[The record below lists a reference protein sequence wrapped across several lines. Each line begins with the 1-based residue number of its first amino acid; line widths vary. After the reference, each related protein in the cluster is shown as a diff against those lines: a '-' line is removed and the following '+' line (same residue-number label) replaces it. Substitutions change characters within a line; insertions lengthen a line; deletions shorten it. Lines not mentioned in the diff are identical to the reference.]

1 MCSRGRFYGLLHYIC
16 IIPHH
21 ASHVLRAYGGLFIM
35 NIQII
40 TEEEYLSQN
49 GACRQNIG
57 DPALHK
63 NRGAMSDKTWSN
75 IVDAQ
80 AVKDWELIERRKL
93 LRLEYQ
99 QKVAYGELRP
109 PTRTE
114 QLIQI
119 AKGDESLE
127 SVQAARRLL
136 AKRNVFT

>member
-1 MCSRGRFYGLLHYIC
+1 MI
-16 IIPHH
+16 
-21 ASHVLRAYGGLFIM
+21 
-35 NIQII
+35 II

-49 GACRQNIG
+49 GACRQDIG

-63 NRGAMSDKTWSN
+63 NRGAMSDKTWSS

-80 AVKDWELIERRKL
+80 ADKDWKLIERRSL
-93 LRLEYQ
+93 LRIEYW
-99 QKVAYGELRP
+99 QKVANGELRA

-114 QLIQI
+114 QLIEV

-136 AKRNVFT
+136 VKRNVFTY

>member
-1 MCSRGRFYGLLHYIC
+1 
-16 IIPHH
+16 
-21 ASHVLRAYGGLFIM
+21 M

-40 TEEEYLSQN
+40 TEEQYLSQN
-49 GACRQNIG
+49 GACRQDIG

-63 NRGAMSDKTWSN
+63 NRGAMSDKTWAS

-80 AVKDWELIERRKL
+80 ANKDWELIERRRV

-99 QKVAYGELRP
+99 QKAANGELRP

-114 QLIQI
+114 QLVQI
-119 AKGDESLE
+119 AKGNPEHE

-136 AKRNVFT
+136 EKRKINLEL

>member
-1 MCSRGRFYGLLHYIC
+1 MVGFFYFYT
-16 IIPHH
+16 
-21 ASHVLRAYGGLFIM
+21 M
-35 NIQII
+35 KII
-40 TEEEYLSQN
+40 TEEEYLSIN
-49 GACRQNIG
+49 GACRQDIG

-80 AVKDWELIERRKL
+80 AVKDWELIERRRL
-93 LRLEYQ
+93 LRIEYW

-127 SVQAARRLL
+127 SVQATRRLL